1 MNECPHGAM
10 GIRRCLCS
18 DYHPLLERDLKHLEV
33 WESQPNEGP
42 NSNDSKLWCGLGMRV
57 KLLGVMR
64 GNETVKCQVY
74 APRRLAPGSVRS
86 SSERL
91 CRPDNTPGGG
101 LELPLHPSRGFCGSV
116 GLPISHDH
124 SQGKCQLAIWEAQSD
139 ALLQSKQKM
148 SSLLK
153 GTVSFREM
161 HQYHVY
167 HLTGSLAFSMPTAAP
182 THV

>member
-10 GIRRCLCS
+10 GVKRCLCS

-33 WESQPNEGP
+33 WESQLNEGP

-57 KLLGVMR
+57 KLQGVMR

-74 APRRLAPGSVRS
+74 APRRLVPGSVRS

-101 LELPLHPSRGFCGSV
+101 LELPLHPSRGLCGSV
-116 GLPISHDH
+116 GLLGPGTHQPPNSFLCVWISSCLSNICLKDCSFPIEWS
-124 SQGKCQLAIWEAQSD
+124 
-139 ALLQSKQKM
+139 
-148 SSLLK
+148 
-153 GTVSFREM
+153 
-161 HQYHVY
+161 
-167 HLTGSLAFSMPTAAP
+167 
-182 THV
+182 